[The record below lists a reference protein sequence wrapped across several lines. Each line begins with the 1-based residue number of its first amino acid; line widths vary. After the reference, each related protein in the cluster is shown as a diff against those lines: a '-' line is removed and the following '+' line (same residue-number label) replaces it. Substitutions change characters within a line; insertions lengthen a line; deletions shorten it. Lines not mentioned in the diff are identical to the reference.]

1 MPRIFKKNIMNHHL
15 SNRINA
21 LEESATLAMAQ
32 KARELKAK
40 GIDLISLS
48 LGEPDFKTPK
58 HIQEAA
64 KQAIDEGNYFA
75 YPPVAGYPELRKA
88 IAEKLQK
95 ENNIKCGPE
104 NIVVSTGAKHSIANV
119 FLCMLNPGDEVI
131 IYSPYWVSYA
141 EMVKLAEG
149 VPVFIKGGLEADFKA
164 SAKQLEE
171 AINPKTKIVIYS
183 SPSNPTG
190 SVFTKEELQ
199 EIADVLSKHK
209 NIFVI
214 ADEIYEYINFT
225 GKHHSLAAIPEM
237 AENTI
242 TVNGF
247 SKGHAMTGWR
257 VGYICAPVWIAKA
270 VEKLQGQ
277 MTSGNSSIAQRAAYA
292 ATIGDMQPTK
302 DMAAQYL
309 KRRDIVLELLNQ
321 IPGVK
326 TSTPTGAFY
335 VFPDI
340 SAYFGKKDGDFEIKT
355 AEDFCMYMLN
365 KAHVSLVTGD
375 AFGAPECI
383 RISFAASEENLREAM
398 KRMKE
403 AMERIY

>member
-1 MPRIFKKNIMNHHL
+1 MKHYL
-15 SNRINA
+15 SDRINA

-32 KARELKAK
+32 KARELKAQ

-64 KQAIDEGNYFA
+64 KKAIDDGSYFA
-75 YPPVAGYPELRKA
+75 YPPVAGYADLRKA
-88 IAEKLQK
+88 ISEKLQK

-104 NIVVSTGAKHSIANV
+104 NIVISTGAKHSIANV
-119 FLCMLNPGDEVI
+119 FLCLLNPGDEVI

-141 EMVKLAEG
+141 DMVKLAG
-149 VPVFIKGGLEADFKA
+149 GTPVFIKGSLEQDFKA
-164 SAKQLEE
+164 STQQLEE
-171 AINPKTKIVIYS
+171 AITGKTKIVIYS

-190 SVFTKEELQ
+190 SVFTLEELKD
-199 EIADVLSKHK
+199 IARVLSKHK

-225 GKHHSLAAIPEM
+225 GKHHSIGSFPEM

-247 SKGHAMTGWR
+247 SKGFAMTGWR
-257 VGYICAPVWIAKA
+257 VGYIAAPVWIAKA
-270 VEKLQGQ
+270 AEKLQGQ
-277 MTSGNSSIAQRAAYA
+277 MTSGNSSIAQRAAFA
-292 ATIGDMQPTK
+292 AVTGDMQPTK
-302 DMAAQYL
+302 DMTVQYL
-309 KRRDIVLELLNQ
+309 KRRDIVLELLNK

-326 TSTPTGAFY
+326 TTTPTGAFY

-340 SAYFGKKDGDFEIKT
+340 SAYFRKKDGEVEIKT
-355 AEDFCMYMLN
+355 AEDFSMYILN

-375 AFGAPECI
+375 AFGAPECV
-383 RISFAASEENLREAM
+383 RISFAASEEQLREALQ
-398 KRMKE
+398 RMKD
-403 AMERIY
+403 AMEKIY